1 MQLYKLGEGIYEY
14 YIKNVR
20 GNKGL
25 TEKQVQKKLTRNVF
39 LSNQFPKELNTMIC
53 FYGNLKMFIKDN
65 VIIYIDN
72 PNFKNRPHFPGINM
86 RKYRELNK
94 ELGINY

>member
-39 LSNQFPKELNTMIC
+39 LSNQFPKDLNKMIC
-53 FYGNLKMFIKDN
+53 LLKIT
-65 VIIYIDN
+65 
-72 PNFKNRPHFPGINM
+72 
-86 RKYRELNK
+86 
-94 ELGINY
+94 